1 MCRYFGTERPITARL
16 EVQTAMHLFRD
27 LPFEEDCACDEQENE
42 GLSELCIRNIW
53 NSSSVHDEVAFAR
66 LAATQAGARRVL
78 AKAYVRNLRL
88 ERIKKAPH
96 LTKQRFFQNS
106 AF

>member
-1 MCRYFGTERPITARL
+1 MSKKTRDSPNCAIEIL
-16 EVQTAMHLFRD
+16 EIPPALMMNV
-27 LPFEEDCACDEQENE
+27 EK
-42 GLSELCIRNIW
+42 
-53 NSSSVHDEVAFAR
+53 VVFAR

-78 AKAYVRNLRL
+78 AKADVRNLRL
-88 ERIKKAPH
+88 ERIKKVPH